1 MFGIFDSISQWFH
14 DFLVSIITSCLTTM
28 FTDVNERVGAI
39 ATEVGRTPQGWNGS
53 IYSLVHNL
61 SDNVMVPI
69 AGMIISFVLCYELIT
84 MVTSSN
90 NLQSFDTWVFFKF
103 VFKAFV
109 AVYLLS
115 HTFDFTM
122 ATFDVAQHVVNRA
135 AGVISHDTNIDI
147 AATIATMETTMETM
161 ELGDLV
167 LLALESVLLCQAMK
181 ILSILITVI
190 LYGRMVEIYL
200 YISVAPIPFATITNR
215 EWGTIGTNYIRGLFA
230 LGFQGFFIMV
240 CVGIYAVLVR
250 TMTVSAN
257 IHFALFSVAAYTVIL
272 CFSMFK
278 TGSLAKSVFNAH

>member
-103 VFKAFV
+103 VFKAWV

-147 AATIATMETTMETM
+147 TATIATMQTSMETM

-167 LLALESVLLCQAMK
+167 LLALESMLLCQAMK
-181 ILSILITVI
+181 ILSIAITVI
-190 LYGRMVEIYL
+190 LYGRMVEIFL

-250 TMTVSAN
+250 SMTVSTN

-272 CFSMFK
+272 FFSMFK

>member
-69 AGMIISFVLCYELIT
+69 GGMIISFVLCYELIT
-84 MVTSSN
+84 IVTSSN

-103 VFKAFV
+103 VFKAWV

-122 ATFDVAQHVVNRA
+122 ASFDVAQHIVNRA

-147 AATIATMETTMETM
+147 AATIATMQTTMETM

-167 LLALESVLLCQAMK
+167 LLALESMLLCQAMK

-190 LYGRMVEIYL
+190 LYGRMVEIYC
-200 YISVAPIPFATITNR
+200 YISVAPIPFATVTNR

-250 TMTVSAN
+250 TMTISTN
-257 IHFALFSVAAYTVIL
+257 IHFAMFSVAAYTVIL
-272 CFSMFK
+272 CFSLFK

>member
-1 MFGIFDSISQWFH
+1 
-14 DFLVSIITSCLTTM
+14 
-28 FTDVNERVGAI
+28 
-39 ATEVGRTPQGWNGS
+39 
-53 IYSLVHNL
+53 
-61 SDNVMVPI
+61 
-69 AGMIISFVLCYELIT
+69 

>member
-103 VFKAFV
+103 VFKAWV

-122 ATFDVAQHVVNRA
+122 ASFDVAQHIVNRA

-147 AATIATMETTMETM
+147 AATIATMQTTMETM

-167 LLALESVLLCQAMK
+167 LLALESMLLCQAMK

-190 LYGRMVEIYL
+190 LYGRMVEIYC
-200 YISVAPIPFATITNR
+200 YISVAPIPFATVTNR

-250 TMTVSAN
+250 AMTISTN
-257 IHFALFSVAAYTVIL
+257 IHFAMFSVAAYTVIL
-272 CFSMFK
+272 CFSLFK

>member
-1 MFGIFDSISQWFH
+1 MFGIFDSISQWFR

-103 VFKAFV
+103 VFKAWV

-122 ATFDVAQHVVNRA
+122 ASFDVAQHIVNRA
-135 AGVISHDTNIDI
+135 SGVISHDTNIDI
-147 AATIATMETTMETM
+147 AATIATMQTTMETM

-167 LLALESVLLCQAMK
+167 LLALESMLLCQAMK

-190 LYGRMVEIYL
+190 LYGRMVEIYC
-200 YISVAPIPFATITNR
+200 YISVAPIPFATVTNR

-250 TMTVSAN
+250 TMTISTN
-257 IHFALFSVAAYTVIL
+257 IHFAMFSVAAYTVIL
-272 CFSMFK
+272 CFSLFK

>member
-84 MVTSSN
+84 MVTSTN

-103 VFKAFV
+103 VFKAWV

-122 ATFDVAQHVVNRA
+122 ASFDVAQHIVNRA

-147 AATIATMETTMETM
+147 AATIATMQTTMETM

-167 LLALESVLLCQAMK
+167 LLALESMLLCQAMK

-190 LYGRMVEIYL
+190 LYGRMVEIYC
-200 YISVAPIPFATITNR
+200 YISVAPIPFATVTNR

-250 TMTVSAN
+250 TMTISTN
-257 IHFALFSVAAYTVIL
+257 IHFAMFSVAAYTVIL
-272 CFSMFK
+272 CFSLFK

>member
-122 ATFDVAQHVVNRA
+122 ATFDVAQNVVNRA

>member
-103 VFKAFV
+103 VFKAWV

-122 ATFDVAQHVVNRA
+122 ASFDVAQHIVNRA

-147 AATIATMETTMETM
+147 AATIATMQTTMETM

-167 LLALESVLLCQAMK
+167 LLALESMLLCQAMK

-190 LYGRMVEIYL
+190 LYGRMVEIYC
-200 YISVAPIPFATITNR
+200 YISVAPIPFATVTNR

-250 TMTVSAN
+250 TMTISTN
-257 IHFALFSVAAYTVIL
+257 IHFAMFSVAAYTVIL
-272 CFSMFK
+272 CFSLFK

>member
-84 MVTSSN
+84 IVTSSN

-103 VFKAFV
+103 VFKAWV

-122 ATFDVAQHVVNRA
+122 ASFDVAQHIVNRA

-147 AATIATMETTMETM
+147 AATIATMQTTMETM

-167 LLALESVLLCQAMK
+167 LLALESMLLCQAMK

-190 LYGRMVEIYL
+190 LYGRMVEIYC
-200 YISVAPIPFATITNR
+200 YISVAPIPFATVTNR

-250 TMTVSAN
+250 TMTISTN
-257 IHFALFSVAAYTVIL
+257 IHFAMFSVAAYTVIL
-272 CFSMFK
+272 CFSLFK